1 MRFCMKTRSL
11 ALALGVASSA
21 SAVPKINIVFP
32 AEGMCVA
39 TETRTFVIGSVTP
52 PDTPLTVNGQAV
64 TPWRTGAFLF
74 MAPVTPGTN
83 TLVVCAGTAERRQ
96 TFTVPCAATA
106 WNGQCIR
113 ALQPLH
119 ALGVQTGETVRL
131 ACRAPAGMAVYA
143 AVGERTLALA
153 PLTNQPTHYTAC
165 VTFEQSAE
173 KVPVTFFAD
182 TLPDAAAAAIT
193 ARCAW
198 PALAVTGGLF
208 EVRARPAPGDGDT
221 VAFLPPGLCVQG
233 AGFTGEHSRFW
244 LADRLCYA
252 ETRHLASA
260 PAADTP
266 SRDQPLPD
274 LGAGFGPHPP
284 TNRMPAELLIVLDPG
299 HGGSSTGA
307 VGPSGIPEKQV
318 TLEQAKVVKTA
329 LEQAGFRVRL
339 TRETDVELDLYDRVR
354 LAYTERAAAFIS
366 IHYNSCVP
374 ATNPREAR
382 HLATY
387 AWNAIG
393 EQLARALH
401 PHVAAVTAIPDGSVR
416 TASFAVC
423 RNPAVPSILLELDFI
438 STPEGEESIRRPDQ
452 QLRVAG
458 AILAGLRDWLNP
470 PSL

>member
-1 MRFCMKTRSL
+1 MRFCVKTSSLTL
-11 ALALGVASSA
+11 ALAVVSSA
-21 SAVPKINIVFP
+21 ADEPKIKIVFP

-39 TETRTFVIGSVTP
+39 TEARTFVIGSVTP

-74 MAPVTPGTN
+74 MAPVTPGSN
-83 TLVVCAGTAERRQ
+83 TLVVRAVTAELRH
-96 TFTVPCAATA
+96 TFTVPSAAPA
-106 WNGQCIR
+106 WNGQGLR
-113 ALQPLH
+113 VLQPLH

-131 ACRAPAGMAVYA
+131 ACRAPAGMAVFA
-143 AVGERTLALA
+143 AAGERTLALA
-153 PLTNQPTHYTAC
+153 PLTNQPTHYAAD
-165 VTFEQSAE
+165 VTFTETAE
-173 KVPVTFFAD
+173 NVPVTFFAD
-182 TLPDAAAAAIT
+182 TLPDAPAAAIT

-198 PALAVTGGLF
+198 PTLSVTGGLF
-208 EVRARPAPGDGDT
+208 EVRARSVPGDGDT
-221 VAFLPPGLCVQG
+221 LAILPTGLCVQG

-244 LADRLCYA
+244 LADRLCYV
-252 ETRHLASA
+252 ETRHLTTA
-260 PAADTP
+260 PAADNP
-266 SRDQPLPD
+266 PRDQPLPD

-299 HGGSSTGA
+299 HGGRSTGA

-318 TLEQAKVVKTA
+318 TLEQAKVVQTA

-393 EQLARALH
+393 EQVARALH
-401 PHVAAVTAIPDGSVR
+401 PHVAAVTAIPDGGVR

-423 RNPAVPSILLELDFI
+423 RNPAVPSVLLELDFI
-438 STPEGEESIRRPDQ
+438 STPEGEASIRRSDQ

-458 AILAGLRDWLNP
+458 AILAGLREWLNP
-470 PSL
+470 PSQ